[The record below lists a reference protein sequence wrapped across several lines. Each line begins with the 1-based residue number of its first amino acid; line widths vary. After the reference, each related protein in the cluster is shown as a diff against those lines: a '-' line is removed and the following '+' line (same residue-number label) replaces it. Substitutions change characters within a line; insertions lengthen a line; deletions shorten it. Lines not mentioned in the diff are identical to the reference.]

1 MPTTVQPAGALCWR
15 AGCFALRALSPA
27 YPCMHTMLHGVRS
40 LTCSCYRVHWP
51 DYLVLAALL
60 VTLVISETI
69 PPVTR
74 RIYHVGP
81 DGAAS
86 ALETW
91 QCAALPWT
99 LSKPEHKRLH
109 RLTVS
114 PALAVQVFRA

>member
-1 MPTTVQPAGALCWR
+1 MRHSICALTLCIIT
-15 AGCFALRALSPA
+15 S
-27 YPCMHTMLHGVRS
+27 GVI

-51 DYLVLAALL
+51 DYVVLVALL

-74 RIYHVGP
+74 RIYHIGP

-91 QCAALPWT
+91 QCAALLRPLLQPSMTDCIT
-99 LSKPEHKRLH
+99 LAYSAAP
-109 RLTVS
+109 
-114 PALAVQVFRA
+114 AVQCLVPDVHGTLTGDV

>member
-1 MPTTVQPAGALCWR
+1 
-15 AGCFALRALSPA
+15 
-27 YPCMHTMLHGVRS
+27 MHHHGRM
-40 LTCSCYRVHWP
+40 LTCCCYRVHWP
-51 DYLVLAALL
+51 DHVVLVALL

-91 QCAALPWT
+91 QCAAL
-99 LSKPEHKRLH
+99 LQN
-109 RLTVS
+109 
-114 PALAVQVFRA
+114 PAATQSMPDCIKLAYSAAPAVQCLVPGVHGTLTGDVSSRPM